1 MHQVR
6 PNIHPGEIL
15 REEFL
20 KPAGIDL
27 ATLARDIKLPRE
39 RLDALVEGRGAVS
52 VDTSLRLARYFGTSE
67 RFWLDIQVSYD
78 LEHARRARPCI
89 EAEITPLFPHA
100 A

>member
-1 MHQVR
+1 MRHSR

-20 KPAGIDL
+20 KPAGVDVDV
-27 ATLARDIKLPRE
+27 LARELKLPRE

-52 VDTSLRLARYFGTSE
+52 VDTALRLARYFGTSE
-67 RFWLDIQVSYD
+67 RFWLEAQLSYD
-78 LEHARRARPCI
+78 LERARRDRPSI
-89 EAEITPLFPHA
+89 ESQITPINTA